1 MTNDLVPIEPK
12 KKKRRRN
19 NGRMG
24 RVERRLRQQQF
35 ALMLLDMDRAL
46 TRVQICESCG
56 ISERTYDR
64 WSTDPEVL
72 KLAGMDSTRMDAA
85 TRKYAYEH
93 RGTAMRTIVD
103 VMEGSRNDIARV
115 RAAELM
121 YQWGEDA
128 TAGEGVSGSNNSD
141 ELTKLLSGS
150 RPTFI
155 FGNATMI
162 QNLTPAQ
169 NTSGLIVSSQ
179 DEKVV
184 DGEWE
189 HLEEE
194 EEDEEEDEDDN
205 P

>member
-1 MTNDLVPIEPK
+1 MANELVPTEPK

-35 ALMLLDMDRAL
+35 ALLLLDMDQGL
-46 TRVQICESCG
+46 TRAQICEQCG

-72 KLAGMDSTRMDAA
+72 KLSGMDSTRMDAA

-103 VMEGSRNDIARV
+103 VMDRSRNDIARV

-121 YQWGEDA
+121 YQWGEEA
-128 TAGEGVSGSNNSD
+128 AKGEGSTGSSNSD

-169 NTSGLIVSSQ
+169 NPSGLTIIGG
-179 DEKVV
+179 V
-184 DGEWE
+184 D
-189 HLEEE
+189 
-194 EEDEEEDEDDN
+194 DDVIDAEARVL
-205 P
+205 PPIAP